1 VPLTPE
7 LQKLAA
13 QVSNWGRWG
22 SDDQR
27 GTLNLI
33 TSDVVQRG
41 AACVRSGRAFSLA
54 IPFDASGPQW
64 DSQNMPHRVNPELHT
79 HTVNVAFT
87 GDRRDF
93 TTSDDTFRMGSQ
105 AATHWDALSHVGY
118 EHKLYND
125 IDDSVI
131 TAAGAS
137 KLGIEHVGALATRGV
152 LLDVAR
158 AHGVEHFD
166 DAHAITGDDLEA
178 ARTLAGLDIGAGDA
192 LLVRTGQMHFL
203 RADDPQRYSHPS
215 PGLSIASIPWLREHD
230 VSAVATDTL
239 TFEVYPCEDPQVF
252 MPVHMIQ
259 LRDVGLLQGQNWALD
274 ALAEDCA
281 RDRQYDFLLVATPLP
296 LTGAVGAPV
305 APTAIK

>member
-1 VPLTPE
+1 MCI
-7 LQKLAA
+7 
-13 QVSNWGRWG
+13 R
-22 SDDQR
+22 
-27 GTLNLI
+27 
-33 TSDVVQRG
+33 
-41 AACVRSGRAFSLA
+41 
-54 IPFDASGPQW
+54 
-64 DSQNMPHRVNPELHT
+64 DS
-79 HTVNVAFT
+79 
-87 GDRRDF
+87 
-93 TTSDDTFRMGSQ
+93 
-105 AATHWDALSHVGY
+105 
-118 EHKLYND
+118 
-125 IDDSVI
+125 
-131 TAAGAS
+131 
-137 KLGIEHVGALATRGV
+137 
-152 LLDVAR
+152 
-158 AHGVEHFD
+158 
-166 DAHAITGDDLEA
+166 
-178 ARTLAGLDIGAGDA
+178 RTLAGLDIGAGDA